1 MGVGG
6 KRPGAGRKKGS
17 LGKATIQQRGTL
29 EEIARTYTN
38 EALRVLVEVAQ
49 TSVSDAARVSAANAL
64 LDRGYGKPSQH
75 TELTGKDGG
84 DIKIKLSDR
93 QRAQKLAFILAR
105 GRSSS

>member
-29 EEIARTYTN
+29 EEIARTYTQD
-38 EALRVLVEVAQ
+38 ALDVLVQVARESQ
-49 TSVSDAARVSAANAL
+49 SDAARVSAANAL

-84 DIKIKLSDR
+84 DIKVKLTNR

-105 GRSSS
+105 GRSGS